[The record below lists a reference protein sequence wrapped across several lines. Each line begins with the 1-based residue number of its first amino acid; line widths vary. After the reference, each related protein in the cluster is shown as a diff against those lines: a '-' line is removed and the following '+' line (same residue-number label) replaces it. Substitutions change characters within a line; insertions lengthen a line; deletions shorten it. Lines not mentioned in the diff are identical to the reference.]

1 MYRGILET
9 VRAQRP
15 LVHCISNHVTSN
27 DCANILLAAGAS
39 PIMAEAP
46 EEAAEITA
54 MCNGLVINMGVP
66 NPAKIEAMLISGAEA
81 KKRSLP
87 VVFDPVGVGSSRFR
101 YESAM
106 KIIENVR
113 PSVIRANAGEVAAL
127 LNGCATRKGVDND
140 GETVPDRCMQL
151 AKDTGA
157 VVLCTGST
165 DVVTDGVNCFLL
177 NGGSELMR
185 LVTGAGCQ
193 LSALTG
199 AFVAANCGDILH
211 AALAAAWVMNH
222 CGEKAFLRMETF
234 DGNASLRNYII
245 DAVCNLRTEEME
257 EMEYEVL
264 L

>member
-1 MYRGILET
+1 MYRRILEN
-9 VRAQRP
+9 VRDIRP

-27 DCANILLAAGAS
+27 DCANILLAVGAS

-54 MCNGLVINMGVP
+54 MCNGLVINLGVP
-66 NPAKIEAMLISGAEA
+66 NPAKIEAMLISGSEA
-81 KKRSLP
+81 QKRGLP

-106 KIIENVR
+106 KILEKVR
-113 PSVIRANAGEVAAL
+113 PTVIRANAGEVASL
-127 LNGCATRKGVDND
+127 LNGCATRNGVDND

-151 AKDTGA
+151 AKNTGA

-165 DVVTDGVNCFLL
+165 DVVTDGANCFLL

-199 AFVAANCGDILH
+199 AFAAANAGNVLH
-211 AALAAAWVMNH
+211 AALTAVWVMNR
-222 CGEKAFLRMETF
+222 CGEKAANRLGAH

-245 DAVCNLRTEEME
+245 DAVYNLKPEEME
-257 EMEYEVL
+257 EVEYEVL
-264 L
+264 C